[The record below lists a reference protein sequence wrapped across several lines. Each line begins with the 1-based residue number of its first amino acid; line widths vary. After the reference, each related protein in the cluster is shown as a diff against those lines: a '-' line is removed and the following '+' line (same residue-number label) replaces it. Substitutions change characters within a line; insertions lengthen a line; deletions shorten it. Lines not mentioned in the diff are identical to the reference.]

1 MGYSSKGREGGSAV
15 YSVRMTTENGEQ
27 THETEEG
34 IFGEVIKNLAPRF
47 RPRFTAPC
55 YSGELFDDIRF
66 IGDTA
71 AAKAILEGTYVYPP
85 VTDPATR
92 LLLEEA
98 AITYAIICPEEV
110 SRYVTVEDFQYH

>member
-1 MGYSSKGREGGSAV
+1 M
-15 YSVRMTTENGEQ
+15 YSVRVITENGVE

-34 IFGEVIKNLAPRF
+34 IFGEVSKNLSQRF
-47 RPRFTAPC
+47 RLAFTAPC
-55 YSGELFDDIRF
+55 YSGELFDDIGF

-85 VTDPATR
+85 GTDPATK

-98 AITYAIICPEEV
+98 AITY
-110 SRYVTVEDFQYH
+110 